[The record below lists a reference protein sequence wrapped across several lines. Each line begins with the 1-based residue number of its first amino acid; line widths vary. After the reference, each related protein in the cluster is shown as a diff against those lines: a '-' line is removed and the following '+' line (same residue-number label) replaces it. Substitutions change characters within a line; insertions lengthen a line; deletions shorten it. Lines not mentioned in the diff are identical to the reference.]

1 MSVLADRIAERMAH
15 LGMSQAALARALG
28 VSQQA
33 VGKLVGG
40 KTRSTSYIADFAR
53 ELRTTVAYLTGE
65 IDDPDE
71 GAPPPLPK
79 PTAQVVTMQVLLPDT
94 RALQRMFLGVLKAS
108 EGLSQEALAHEL
120 ALLLP
125 KGLALLQ
132 GPLVFA
138 ETADAGDP
146 PAAVEAERGD
156 RPARRRA

>member
-1 MSVLADRIAERMAH
+1 MAH
-15 LGMSQAALARALG
+15 LGVSQAELARALG
-28 VSQQA
+28 LSQQA

-40 KTRSTSYIADFAR
+40 KTRSTSYIAGFAR

-65 IDDPDE
+65 IDDPNE
-71 GAPPPLPK
+71 GAPPPPPK

-94 RALQRMFLGVLKAS
+94 LALERMFLGVLKAS

-125 KGLALLQ
+125 KGLALLR

-138 ETADAGDP
+138 DSAPDDDLLGDP
-146 PAAVEAERGD
+146 EAVDAD